1 MLLVADIDG
10 RYPLQYLIVDVEY
23 YGADVPD
30 VQMWNPH
37 FVSRIR
43 RITHRCPMCGR
54 RWDWGGPFN
63 KYDDDDGRSCFIR
76 DCCSTREFRKFYC
89 KPHTEAPDPILGE
102 EQTKEELLKVL
113 RERGT
118 PPLFPRLPYAIAANA
133 NAGTVY
139 VEEVSENNGYSRI
152 SCPACGVSWLTYT
165 VYYDLDDEE
174 DDEDYDEDD
183 EEELE

>member
-23 YGADVPD
+23 YGAGVPD

-54 RWDWGGPFN
+54 RWDWEGPFN
-63 KYDDDDGRSCFIR
+63 NGRSCFIR

-102 EQTKEELLKVL
+102 EQTKEEVMKVL

-118 PPLFPRLPYAIAANA
+118 PPLFPRLHLPYAIAANA

-139 VEEVSENNGYSRI
+139 VEEVSENNGYKSRI

-165 VYYDLDDEE
+165 VYYELDDEE
-174 DDEDYDEDD
+174 YDEDD